1 MRHGGRRHLVSIESE
16 MLLIRDPLRVA
27 TDLGSPIGDGLLPQ
41 PALKLRFQLTGDTSC
56 WLYRSSYHSVP
67 HDIRRQQNHL
77 LETGMKRGY
86 LTYEELNDALP
97 DDLVASKDIDDLMM
111 MFVELDIMV
120 IDEANREEIEK
131 VRRIREIIARK

>member
-1 MRHGGRRHLVSIESE
+1 
-16 MLLIRDPLRVA
+16 
-27 TDLGSPIGDGLLPQ
+27 
-41 PALKLRFQLTGDTSC
+41 
-56 WLYRSSYHSVP
+56 
-67 HDIRRQQNHL
+67 
-77 LETGMKRGY
+77 MKRGY

-131 VRRIREIIARK
+131 VRRIREMMAGK